1 MLFSGCNFARGCLA
15 AALAGGA
22 LASLAAGSP
31 PAVFS
36 GAVAGV
42 LTPTDLPAVR
52 WRLEGGTGADDRGNL
67 VLAAEADGLSANV
80 TVSLDAR
87 TGEGTWEMRDGSLD
101 LAVWLPALA
110 GRFNLGA
117 LKTVSVTGRLRLAG
131 RGTVRGGRPD
141 GEITATLR
149 DGTLSESGSGLTVDG
164 LTADLHLTGLVPP
177 LAPGAQTVTFTQARI
192 GGLTLGNGNLTVA
205 LPAADTVRVMVA
217 GVDVLGGRVELEPF
231 PLILPVTV
239 ADVRAR
245 FRRIDLAAI
254 EPLLPTGGITGAQG
268 RLGGLVALHWSAAD
282 GFGVG
287 DVRFDVGRGDA
298 EPTFRLAPVPGLLTS
313 KVPEKIALLPGW
325 LAAPAENPVYVSMRE
340 IELGRTTLRVDAL
353 RLRLNPAGDTQNR
366 TVQIDLQATP
376 VGPSTVGR
384 VNFDLGV
391 AGPLDELL
399 KFILNKKLS
408 VPKP

>member
-1 MLFSGCNFARGCLA
+1 MYFRGCLA
-15 AALAGGA
+15 AVLAGGA
-22 LASLAAGSP
+22 VALPAAGPP
-31 PAVFS
+31 PAVIS
-36 GAVAGV
+36 GAVTGV

-52 WRLEGGTGADDRGNL
+52 WRLEGGTDADGRENL
-67 VLAAEADGLSANV
+67 ILSAAADGLSANA

-87 TGEGTWEMRDGSLD
+87 TGEGTWELRDGSLE

-110 GRFNLGA
+110 GRLKLEA
-117 LKTVSVTGRLRLAG
+117 LKTVAATGRLQLAG
-131 RGTVRGGRPD
+131 RGTVRGGHAD

-149 DGTLSESGSGLTVDG
+149 DGTLSESASGLTVGG
-164 LTADLHLTGLVPP
+164 LTADLHLSGFAPP

-192 GGLTLGNGNLTVA
+192 GGLTLGAGNVTVA
-205 LPAADTVRVMVA
+205 LPSADTVRVLAA

-231 PLILPVTV
+231 PLTLPVTA

-268 RLGGLVALHWSAAD
+268 RLGGMVDLHWSVAD

-287 DVRFDVGRGDA
+287 DVRFDVGRGEA
-298 EPTFRLAPVPGLLTS
+298 APTFRLAPVPGMLTS
-313 KVPEKIALLPGW
+313 KMPEKIALLPGW
-325 LAAPAENPVYVSMRE
+325 LATPAVNPVYVSMRE
-340 IELGRTTLRVDAL
+340 IELGRTTLRVDTL

-408 VPKP
+408 VQKP